1 MNAISS
7 VKIGGTADILG
18 TLQLAQLALKHK
30 QNKSQQQRIILFVG
44 SPVSAKTEDLVR
56 IAKRLKKN
64 NTAVDVISF
73 GETIEN
79 AEKLQAFHD
88 AVNNNDNSALLS
100 VPPGPHN
107 LSDFLNSFPSVLS
120 SGSSGSSEG
129 GFLGVD
135 PQMDPELAAALR
147 MSIEDQQQQQGSQP
161 SSSEGSSGATEGTEP
176 TDMEMDEDMLL
187 QKALEMSMMQDSAD
201 SAESEA
207 KTEEQEA
214 PVPEAMEFDDDDD
227 ADDAGLYDDLDEE
240 AQLALAMQI
249 SMGGAESNQED
260 KTESKEETV
269 EKDDPSAAV
278 QDALNDP
285 SFMDSI
291 FDNIEGVDANDPL
304 IQSTLRDLN
313 KDSEKDKKDSQ

>member
-1 MNAISS
+1 M
-7 VKIGGTADILG
+7 G
-18 TLQLAQLALKHK
+18 
-30 QNKSQQQRIILFVG
+30 
-44 SPVSAKTEDLVR
+44 
-56 IAKRLKKN
+56 
-64 NTAVDVISF
+64 
-73 GETIEN
+73 
-79 AEKLQAFHD
+79 
-88 AVNNNDNSALLS
+88 
-100 VPPGPHN
+100 
-107 LSDFLNSFPSVLS
+107 
-120 SGSSGSSEG
+120 
-129 GFLGVD
+129 
-135 PQMDPELAAALR
+135 
-147 MSIEDQQQQQGSQP
+147 
-161 SSSEGSSGATEGTEP
+161 
-176 TDMEMDEDMLL
+176 DEDMLL

-227 ADDAGLYDDLDEE
+227 DADDAGLYDDLDEE

-249 SMGGAESNQED
+249 SMGGAASNQED